1 MARPTWGISYP
12 VNDAKLWCG
21 LQVRRGTM
29 YTTWFSRKDTNFRL
43 SSTFFFH
50 TIYVRAPY
58 YPAIIAYERQQSF
71 YRPRDIYRS
80 YLFTTELSA
89 YHLVP
94 SLNFND
100 TPRLRTSRTAVDFR
114 VPIGSVTI
122 GFSSYATKPTRKKRL
137 DFGTIDPRSVSS
149 LDNEIQHA
157 HRGQN
162 CNPSR
167 EQAYTS

>member
-43 SSTFFFH
+43 SSTFFFPYH
-50 TIYVRAPY
+50 LCSRTILSRYHRVWKTTKFLQATR
-58 YPAIIAYERQQSF
+58 
-71 YRPRDIYRS
+71 
-80 YLFTTELSA
+80 YLSLSA

>member
-1 MARPTWGISYP
+1 MARPRWGISYP
-12 VNDAKLWCG
+12 VNDAMLRCG
-21 LQVRRGTM
+21 LQVCRGTV

-43 SSTFFFH
+43 SSTFFMH
-50 TIYVRAPY
+50 TFYIRASFF
-58 YPAIIAYERQQSF
+58 PAVIAYKRQHSF
-71 YRPRDIYRS
+71 YEPRDIYRS
-80 YLFTTELSA
+80 YLFTIELSA
-89 YHLVP
+89 YHFVP
-94 SLNFND
+94 PLDFND
-100 TPRLRTSRTAVDFR
+100 TPLLRTSRTAVHFSIR
-114 VPIGSVTI
+114 SVTI

-137 DFGTIDPRSVSS
+137 DFGTIDPRSVLS